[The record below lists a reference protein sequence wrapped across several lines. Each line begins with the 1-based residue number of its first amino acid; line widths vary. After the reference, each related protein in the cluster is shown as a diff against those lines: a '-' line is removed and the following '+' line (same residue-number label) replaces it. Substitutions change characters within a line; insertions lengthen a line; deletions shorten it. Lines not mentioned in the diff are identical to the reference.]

1 MSLNG
6 CVAHAPQ
13 APVCRPY
20 YRAVDR
26 QVVAPAV
33 RSFLASLWEGPSGLV
48 PRLDP
53 LVANAI
59 LEIEVWTC
67 LDPAVAYPHPRP
79 FPRAVDPPPGAGWTH
94 TDMIVRSLPVIVE
107 QNGALAL
114 LHEDDLE
121 ERLHQRVVE
130 CP

>member
-1 MSLNG
+1 
-6 CVAHAPQ
+6 
-13 APVCRPY
+13 
-20 YRAVDR
+20 
-26 QVVAPAV
+26 
-33 RSFLASLWEGPSGLV
+33 
-48 PRLDP
+48 

-94 TDMIVRSLPVIVE
+94 TDTIVRSLPVIVE
-107 QNGALAL
+107 ENAAFAL

-130 CP
+130 CPWPPEEDPERLAPMLEQLRAVALRLEEED